1 MIDRR
6 RDERADQR
14 RCRVNSGSVRLPIL
28 RGRFFALFAAAL
40 LSAACLPRTL
50 AGPYV
55 PSSDSAILAELP
67 AGTRRADVSARRL
80 ARTRVDVAIPLA
92 QFYIQQARLSGD
104 LRYLGY
110 ADAVLT
116 PWAEQSPPVPDVL
129 VLQATVQ
136 QSRHEF
142 IASLATL
149 DRALTARPNDP
160 QALLIRATVLRVLGR
175 YPEAGAACEQFARL
189 VEARLGALCIQSLR
203 GLNGHLEPAYTVLTQ
218 LSSQGWRN
226 SEKSWLYSELGEMAV
241 RLGLDAD
248 AQHWYQQ
255 DLDLVPTDCYVR
267 AAYADLLLRQGRPGE
282 ALTLLQGHESF
293 EPLLLRIAIA
303 QRQLHDPR
311 QAESSA
317 RLRAVFAAE
326 TQRGEAVHRREQA
339 RFLLEV
345 EDQPKLSLAAAIDNW
360 AVQREPDDVL
370 ALVNAAKAA
379 GSPAA
384 AEPALDFARS
394 QGLRDVRANAAATAS
409 VASR

>member
-1 MIDRR
+1 MS
-6 RDERADQR
+6 
-14 RCRVNSGSVRLPIL
+14 SGSVRPRMT
-28 RGRFFALFAAAL
+28 RGRLSSFFTAAL
-40 LSAACLPRTL
+40 LCAAYLPRAL
-50 AGPYV
+50 AGPYL
-55 PSSDSAILAELP
+55 PSSDSAILAEVP
-67 AGTRRADVSARRL
+67 AGTRHADVSARRL
-80 ARTRVDVAIPLA
+80 ARDRVDVAIPLA
-92 QFYIQQARLSGD
+92 KFYIQQSRLSGD

-116 PWAEQSPPVPDVL
+116 PWAKQSPPVPDVL
-129 VLQATVQ
+129 VLQATLQ

-142 IASLATL
+142 SASLATL
-149 DRALTARPNDP
+149 DRVLTARPNDP

-175 YPEAGAACEQFARL
+175 YAEAGAACEQFAGL
-189 VEARLGALCIQSLR
+189 VEPRLGALCIQSLR
-203 GLNGHLEPAYTVLTQ
+203 GLNGHLESAYASLMQV
-218 LSSQGWRN
+218 SSQGWLN

-248 AQHWYQQ
+248 AQRWYQR
-255 DLDLVPTDCYVR
+255 DLDLVPTDFYVR
-267 AAYADLLLRQGRPGE
+267 AAYADLLLRQRLPGE
-282 ALTLLQGHESF
+282 ALSLLQGHESF

-311 QAESSA
+311 LVESSS
-317 RLRAVFAAE
+317 RLRAAFAAE

-345 EDQPKLSLAAAIDNW
+345 EDQPKLSLAAAIENW

-370 ALVNAAKAA
+370 VLVNAAKAA

-384 AEPALDFARS
+384 AEPALNFVRS
-394 QGLRDVRANAAATAS
+394 QGLRDARVNAAAAAS

>member
-1 MIDRR
+1 MSAI
-6 RDERADQR
+6 
-14 RCRVNSGSVRLPIL
+14 RLV
-28 RGRFFALFAAAL
+28 GAAVL
-40 LSAACLPRTL
+40 LSAACLPRAI

-67 AGTRRADVSARRL
+67 AGTRHADVSARRL
-80 ARTRVDVAIPLA
+80 ARGRVDVAIPLA
-92 QFYIQQARLSGD
+92 RFYIQQSRLSGD

-110 ADAVLT
+110 GEAVLA
-116 PWAEQSPPVPDVL
+116 PWAKQSPPVPDVL
-129 VLQATVQ
+129 VLQATLQ

-142 IASLATL
+142 SASLATL
-149 DRALTARPNDP
+149 DRALTARARDP

-175 YPEAGAACEQFARL
+175 YAEAGAACEQFAAL
-189 VEARLGALCIQSLR
+189 VEPRLGTLCIQSLR
-203 GLNGHLEPAYTVLTQ
+203 GLNGYLESAYDALMQVP
-218 LSSQGWRN
+218 SQGWLN

-248 AQHWYQQ
+248 AQRCYRR
-255 DLDLVPTDCYVR
+255 DLDLVPTDFYVR

-282 ALTLLQGHESF
+282 ALALLEGHESV

-311 QAESSA
+311 QEQSSA
-317 RLRAVFAAE
+317 RLRAAFAAE

-345 EDQPKLSLAAAIDNW
+345 EDQPKLALAAAIENW

-370 ALVNAAKAA
+370 VLVNAAKAA

-384 AEPALDFARS
+384 AAPALDFVRA
-394 QGLRDVRANAAATAS
+394 QGLRDVRMNTAATAS